1 MYIEVGKTSLMRRF
15 ALDKFI
21 PDFQR
26 TKNLDYRAKSLY
38 LQQKSIY
45 LEFWDTVGLDKYRKR
60 LNPPPLDRAEAVF
73 VVYDITNAQSF
84 SLAEQWI
91 QDMKA
96 VSKFI

>member
-1 MYIEVGKTSLMRRF
+1 MRRF

-96 VSKFI
+96 VSEYHLIQ